1 MRRLQDEEL
10 DLKVKASL
18 SPQESLMSDLDT
30 ITQRIKAAVGENSGL
45 GKVVKVDFGND
56 GKILIDGA
64 STPNKVTNDDGPADT
79 TISIAIDDLK
89 AMANGALD
97 PMMAF
102 MMGKMKI
109 QGDMS
114 IAQKLAPLLK
124 GA

>member
-1 MRRLQDEEL
+1 
-10 DLKVKASL
+10 
-18 SPQESLMSDLDT
+18 MSDLAT
-30 ITQRIKAAVGENSGL
+30 ITQRIAAAVGENSGL

-64 STPNKVTNDDGPADT
+64 SVPNKVSNDDGPADT
-79 TISIAIDDLK
+79 TIQIAIDDLK

-114 IAQKLAPLLK
+114 VAQRLAPLLR

>member
-1 MRRLQDEEL
+1 
-10 DLKVKASL
+10 
-18 SPQESLMSDLDT
+18 MSDLDT
-30 ITQRIKAAVGENSGL
+30 ITQRIAAAVGENSGL

-64 STPNKVTNDDGPADT
+64 SVPNKVTNDDGAADT
-79 TISIAIDDLK
+79 TIQISLDDLK

-114 IAQKLAPLLK
+114 VAQKLAPLLR